1 MSSHVAWVL
10 GPVVSSENKAL
21 YRVAWLL
28 SRILATQELFGL
40 HWTMTGAGAKARHAA
55 RVHPSTGV
63 AFTQMAL
70 VKQQEHV
77 RRRLIV
83 KERALT
89 QGDTKIWHGY
99 VLTLSATG
107 SGQC

>member
-1 MSSHVAWVL
+1 
-10 GPVVSSENKAL
+10 
-21 YRVAWLL
+21 
-28 SRILATQELFGL
+28 
-40 HWTMTGAGAKARHAA
+40 MTGAGAKARHAA

-77 RRRLIV
+77 RRRLIG

-89 QGDTKIWHGY
+89 QGHKKLARLRADFERYRQRSMLRI
-99 VLTLSATG
+99 VD
-107 SGQC
+107 

>member
-1 MSSHVAWVL
+1 
-10 GPVVSSENKAL
+10 
-21 YRVAWLL
+21 
-28 SRILATQELFGL
+28 
-40 HWTMTGAGAKARHAA
+40 MTGAGAKARHAA

-89 QGDTKIWHGY
+89 QGHESWHGY